1 MLSAICTQLGARNP
15 IHLHHKVHAKP
26 VPIAVSSQ
34 PWPSKIVPTFM
45 PSKIHMPIHASS
57 NGASSS
63 EDSTTASPP
72 SSAVE
77 PKGDLDLLV
86 DLMSADDE
94 GDDALEKIV
103 EANRE
108 LLQNQFFQNCADAMP
123 MLEEK
128 FGPAAGEKV
137 RTVLT
142 KVMECQ
148 MALSPP
154 DYQLVNRLS
163 LLETPKQRIEL
174 LDSLDQGTLVD
185 VLKSENFRFFK
196 LIDDMIIDLD
206 KRRDPNA
213 EIFVERARNSRELAF
228 ARLPKELQEEVD
240 NKAWLEQKAD
250 VDLLFKLLG
259 AEEVEHFDQVYESV
273 LKEQGE
279 SRFNDKFFAN
289 CMQMVQV
296 IPENDA
302 VVAQRMKKLVEKIFN
317 LQFAKMPLDYQ
328 LINVLTMAETKEER
342 KNILDTMEENVLKMT
357 LSMENFRFFALLDE
371 TEADL
376 ERNAGGGLLTEDE
389 VALKLERLRD
399 SRRQAYER
407 LSPEAK
413 SQVAIT
419 KAT

>member
-1 MLSAICTQLGARNP
+1 MPAICTQLGARNS
-15 IHLHHKVHAKP
+15 INLHHKVHVKP
-26 VPIAVSSQ
+26 LPFPVFKQ
-34 PWPSKIVPTFM
+34 PWASRLASKII
-45 PSKIHMPIHASS
+45 PSKIHNATQASS

-63 EDSTTASPP
+63 EDSTTASP
-72 SSAVE
+72 SSATADE
-77 PKGDLDLLV
+77 PKGDLDLLI

-94 GDDALEKIV
+94 GAEALEKMV
-103 EANRE
+103 EVNRE

-137 RTVLT
+137 RSVLT

-163 LLETPKQRIEL
+163 LLETSEQRIEL

-185 VLKSENFRFFK
+185 VLKLENYRFFK

-228 ARLPKELQEEVD
+228 ARLPKELQDEID

-250 VDLLFKLLG
+250 IDLLFKLLG
-259 AEEVEHFDQVYESV
+259 AEEVEQFDQVYEAV

-279 SRFNDKFFAN
+279 SRFSDKFFAN

-302 VVAQRMKKLVEKIFN
+302 IMAEKMKKLVEKIFN

-342 KNILDTMEENVLKMT
+342 KNILDNMEDNVLKMT
-357 LSMENFRFFALLDE
+357 LSMERFRFFALLDE
-371 TEADL
+371 TEKDL
-376 ERNAGGGLLTEDE
+376 ERNAGAGLLNEDE
-389 VALKLERLRD
+389 MALKLEKLRD

-407 LSPEAK
+407 LSAEEK
-413 SQVAIT
+413 SQVAT
-419 KAT
+419 PA

>member
-1 MLSAICTQLGARNP
+1 MSSICTQLGARNL
-15 IHLHHKVHAKP
+15 IKLHHQVHAKP
-26 VPIAVSSQ
+26 QPVLVSKQLLASRIA
-34 PWPSKIVPTFM
+34 SKKFS
-45 PSKIHMPIHASS
+45 SKIHSAVKASS
-57 NGASSS
+57 DGASS
-63 EDSTTASPP
+63 EASPP
-72 SSAVE
+72 PAAE

-94 GDDALEKIV
+94 SDEALEKMV

-128 FGPAAGEKV
+128 FGSAAGEKV
-137 RTVLT
+137 RSVLT

-163 LLETPKQRIEL
+163 LLESPEQRNEL

-185 VLKSENFRFFK
+185 VLKSENYRFFK

-213 EIFVERARNSRELAF
+213 EIFVERACNSRELAF
-228 ARLPKELQEEVD
+228 ARLPKELQDEVD
-240 NKAWLEQKAD
+240 NKAWLDQRAD
-250 VDLLFKLLG
+250 IDLLFKLLG
-259 AEEVEHFDQVYESV
+259 AEEVDQFDQVYESV

-279 SRFNDKFFAN
+279 ARFNDKFIAN

-302 VVAQRMKKLVEKIFN
+302 IVAEKMKKLIEKIFN

-328 LINVLTMAETKEER
+328 LINVLTMAETDEER
-342 KNILDTMEENVLKMT
+342 KNTLDNMEDNVLKMT
-357 LSMENFRFFALLDE
+357 LSMENFRFFALLNE
-371 TEADL
+371 TETDL
-376 ERNAGGGLLTEDE
+376 EKNAGGGLLTEDE
-389 VALKLERLRD
+389 VALKLERLRNA
-399 SRRQAYER
+399 RRQAYER

-413 SQVAIT
+413 SQVAMP
-419 KAT
+419 AN